1 MESITNLDP
10 TIEDPHEYTPD
21 EKEKIYQVRLLIAD
35 SPSSPFYPLF
45 DDDEI
50 ASFLKMNG
58 WNVRRAS
65 RQAAIAA
72 SMNFS
77 QMVYRER
84 TGDIEVWNNV
94 SVQYLKALENVIKGN
109 VEDFGTL
116 RPYFGGV
123 DVCTVAANEND
134 PLNVRSPLAQIGTQD
149 CGCPLGG
156 KAKRVMIHVEK
167 PDGEEWNG
175 EAIVVP

>member
-1 MESITNLDP
+1 MDDVEP
-10 TIEDPHEYTPD
+10 TYTP
-21 EKEKIYQVRLLIAD
+21 EEIEKIKLVRLNIGD
-35 SPSSPFYPLF
+35 SSSSPFYPLF

-77 QMVYRER
+77 QMATRER
-84 TGDIEVWNNV
+84 TGDIEVWN
-94 SVQYLKALENVIKGN
+94 SVASQYIKALENIIKGN

-123 DVCTVAANEND
+123 DACTVAANEND
-134 PLNVRSPLAQIGTQD
+134 PRNVRSPLAQIGTQD
-149 CGCPLGG
+149 CGCPLDG
-156 KAKRVMIHVEK
+156 KAKRVMIHIEK
-167 PDGEEWNG
+167 PDGEEWDG

>member
-1 MESITNLDP
+1 MDDVEP
-10 TIEDPHEYTPD
+10 TYTP
-21 EKEKIYQVRLLIAD
+21 EQLEKIYQVRLLIAD

-94 SVQYLKALENVIKGN
+94 SIQYLKALENVIKGN
-109 VEDFGTL
+109 VEDFGAL

-123 DVCTVAANEND
+123 DACTVTANEND
-134 PLNVRSPLAQIGTQD
+134 PRNVRSPLVQINTQD
-149 CGCPLGG
+149 CGCPLDG

>member
-1 MESITNLDP
+1 MDDVEP

-94 SVQYLKALENVIKGN
+94 SIQYLKALENVIKGN

-123 DVCTVAANEND
+123 DTCTVVANEND
-134 PLNVRSPLAQIGTQD
+134 PRNVRSPLVQIGTQD
-149 CGCPLGG
+149 CGCPLDG

-175 EAIVVP
+175 EAIVIP